1 MHFLSIFQST
11 LGKEHSDCF
20 VHMPTVDYIT
30 TFDYMLL
37 HVTTCYYML
46 LHVTTCY
53 YMLLLVTTCYYMLL
67 HATTCYYMRHMTTL
81 IWLHINVVTH
91 EIYRF
96 LKPSYLYTLNYDNK
110 SGFINFIIG

>member
-1 MHFLSIFQST
+1 LFCSYANGWLHY
-11 LGKEHSDCF
+11 
-20 VHMPTVDYIT
+20 YIWLHVT
-30 TFDYMLL
+30 TCYYMLLHVTTCYYMLL